1 MKSLEVLVAQP
12 DVEAFLAAVLHKVL
26 VAANPSRL
34 KGLKSKTYILRQKF
48 QAELTSEE
56 SCSSS
61 SETRWTERGNSSTPA
76 WKKGAQ

>member
-1 MKSLEVLVAQP
+1 MKSLKEVLVAQP
-12 DVEAFLAAVLHKVL
+12 DVETFLAAVLDKVL
-26 VAANPSRL
+26 VAANPSSL
-34 KGLKSKTYILRQKF
+34 KGLEAKNNFHDEL

-76 WKKGAQ
+76 

>member
-1 MKSLEVLVAQP
+1 M
-12 DVEAFLAAVLHKVL
+12 EAFLAAVLDKVL

-76 WKKGAQ
+76 WWQKGAQ